1 MIFTQVMNKIEAM
14 MMITIMI
21 MIMMTT
27 MMFAQVMNKIEAG
40 KSEPRAVREVSIG
53 TKTAP
58 SEVY

>member
-1 MIFTQVMNKIEAM
+1 M
-14 MMITIMI
+14 MMMTI
-21 MIMMTT
+21 MIMMTM

-58 SEVY
+58 SEVYHIFCIVYFVL

>member
-1 MIFTQVMNKIEAM
+1 MIFTQVMKKIEAM

-58 SEVY
+58 

>member
-14 MMITIMI
+14 MMITI

-58 SEVY
+58 